1 MPTLMI
7 AVRMQS
13 GVFRMIGRTSIV
25 QGVPGFPTLQP
36 AAYRYICS
44 GEVQPDHDSP
54 VADSILEKLL
64 EQVSVFWSYEWCVH
78 IGVRPEKI
86 AG

>member
-13 GVFRMIGRTSIV
+13 GVFRMIGRMVATSIV
-25 QGVPGFPTLQP
+25 QGGPGFPTLQP

-44 GEVQPDHDSP
+44 GEV
-54 VADSILEKLL
+54 LKYLGT
-64 EQVSVFWSYEWCVH
+64 YR
-78 IGVRPEKI
+78 G
-86 AG
+86 